1 MKNFLQKYSILVL
14 IVGLGLLIFFQK
26 TVIMPLVNDVVESDA
41 FLVDTKD
48 QGSQLPVSNA
58 LTDIAFMH
66 CNNYIKSELGDDFSV
81 TFADKPLNAWDIGNY
96 QFMVNAE
103 INITDKNG
111 KSSAKKYVCRITYD
125 KGEDQEGVLDFDN
138 WTLVGISGIEGI

>member
-1 MKNFLQKYSILVL
+1 MKKFLHKYSIIVLV
-14 IVGLGLLIFFQK
+14 VGLGLLIFFQK
-26 TVIMPLVNDVVESDA
+26 TVIMPLVNDVIESDA

-48 QGSQLPVSNA
+48 KGSQLPVSNA
-58 LTDIAFMH
+58 LSDIAFMH
-66 CNNYIKSELGDDFSV
+66 CNNFVKSELGEDYSV
-81 TFADKPLNAWDIGNY
+81 HFADKPINVWDIGNY

-125 KGEDQEGVLDFDN
+125 KGEDQEGALDIDN
-138 WTLVGISGIEGI
+138 WTLVGISGIDGI

>member
-1 MKNFLQKYSILVL
+1 KRFLQKYSILVL
-14 IVGLGLLIFFQK
+14 VVGLGLLIFFQK
-26 TVIMPLVNDVVESDA
+26 KVIMPLVNDVIESDA

-81 TFADKPLNAWDIGNY
+81 TFTDKPLNVWDIGNY

-103 INITDKNG
+103 INIGDKNG
-111 KSSAKKYVCRITYD
+111 KASPKKYVCRITYD
-125 KGEDQEGVLDFDN
+125 NGEDQEGVLDFDN
-138 WTLVGISGIEGI
+138 WTLVGISGIDGI